1 MLVRDSALNA
11 LFVAI
16 HTITRKL
23 SGEACAMETLTPTF
37 PASIPSSRSAADQVV
52 RRVLRIPETVVKG
65 TSRDAEKV
73 FQRSLLISA
82 ARCTLTYIVFP
93 FVLPAIGVVT
103 SVGPLLGLIIGVLAL
118 VCDVFSIRRF
128 FIAEH
133 RYRWHFTIVAGAVM
147 SLLTVLVV
155 EDVLAL
161 LR

>member
-1 MLVRDSALNA
+1 
-11 LFVAI
+11 
-16 HTITRKL
+16 
-23 SGEACAMETLTPTF
+23 METLTPTF
-37 PASIPSSRSAADQVV
+37 PTSTPSSRSAADQAA
-52 RRVLRIPETVVKG
+52 RRILRIPETVVKG
-65 TSRDAEKV
+65 TSRDAEQV
-73 FQRSLLISA
+73 FQRSLMISA
-82 ARCTLTYIVFP
+82 ARCTLTYVVFP

-103 SVGPLLGLIIGVLAL
+103 SVGPILGLVIGLLAL

>member
-1 MLVRDSALNA
+1 
-11 LFVAI
+11 
-16 HTITRKL
+16 
-23 SGEACAMETLTPTF
+23 METLTPTF
-37 PASIPSSRSAADQVV
+37 PTSIPSSRSAADQVV
-52 RRVLRIPETVVKG
+52 RRLLRIPETEVKG
-65 TSRDAEKV
+65 TAREAEKV

-103 SVGPLLGLIIGVLAL
+103 SVGPLLGLVIGVLAL

-155 EDVLAL
+155 QDVLAL

>member
-1 MLVRDSALNA
+1 
-11 LFVAI
+11 
-16 HTITRKL
+16 
-23 SGEACAMETLTPTF
+23 METLTPTF
-37 PASIPSSRSAADQVV
+37 PTSTPSSRSAADQAA
-52 RRVLRIPETVVKG
+52 RRVVRIPETVVKG

-82 ARCTLTYIVFP
+82 VRCTLTYIVFP

-103 SVGPLLGLIIGVLAL
+103 SVGPLLGLVIGVLAL

>member
-1 MLVRDSALNA
+1 
-11 LFVAI
+11 
-16 HTITRKL
+16 
-23 SGEACAMETLTPTF
+23 METLTPTF